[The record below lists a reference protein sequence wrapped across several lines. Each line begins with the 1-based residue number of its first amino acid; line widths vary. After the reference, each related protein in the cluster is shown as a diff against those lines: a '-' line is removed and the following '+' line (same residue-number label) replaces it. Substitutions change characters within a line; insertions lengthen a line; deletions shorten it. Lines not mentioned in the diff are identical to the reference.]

1 MGEEEKTN
9 FDQGVGWIPKAT
21 FVIWIYLERILNL
34 PELLQSIS

>member
-21 FVIWIYLERILNL
+21 FVIWIFIWRGF
-34 PELLQSIS
+34 